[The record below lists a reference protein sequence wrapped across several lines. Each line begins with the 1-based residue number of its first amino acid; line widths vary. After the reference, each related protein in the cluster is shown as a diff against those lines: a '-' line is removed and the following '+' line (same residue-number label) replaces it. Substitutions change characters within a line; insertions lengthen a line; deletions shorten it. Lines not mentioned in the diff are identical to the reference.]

1 MHHSSKNLIFHI
13 ANEVCKQSPDTP
25 KQAETNRTNRADP
38 QMLVPFKTPKKL
50 GLNIAVYHIK
60 CKKDTVLQHL
70 YPSSAFLGWGMTF
83 LLIFLRNIC
92 LRSRLLENNNNN
104 GGYVLS

>member
-1 MHHSSKNLIFHI
+1 MHPSSKNLIFHI

-60 CKKDTVLQHL
+60 CKKRYSFTTSVSILRF
-70 YPSSAFLGWGMTF
+70 PGLGDD
-83 LLIFLRNIC
+83 IFTDFPPQYLFT
-92 LRSRLLENNNNN
+92 
-104 GGYVLS
+104 

>member
-1 MHHSSKNLIFHI
+1 MKFVNKALTHQNRLKPIGRI
-13 ANEVCKQSPDTP
+13 AQIPRS
-25 KQAETNRTNRADP
+25 
-38 QMLVPFKTPKKL
+38 MLVPFKTPKKL